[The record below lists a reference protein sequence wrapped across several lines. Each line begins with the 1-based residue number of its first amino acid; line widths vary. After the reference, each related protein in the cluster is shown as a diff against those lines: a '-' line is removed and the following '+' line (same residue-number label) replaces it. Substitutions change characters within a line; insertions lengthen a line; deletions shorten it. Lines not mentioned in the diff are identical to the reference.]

1 MAASASSE
9 SQGKTIAL
17 VIFVLL
23 FVVMAVVAF
32 YFYDQVDQLD
42 QAKRA
47 ADQAVATAK
56 KDETT
61 AKNNY
66 KELRGMVYGEQA
78 EEDHA
83 KVIELI
89 KNDLKTPVLNDP
101 HKELKPEY
109 KSFKDSLDFLQN
121 QLKEGDARVA
131 EQNAQIAKLQKE
143 IEALQEQYQGQVEEV
158 TKDRDTKA
166 AELQAETTKFKDTI
180 AQRDQ
185 EIRDIS
191 DERLRALNAK
201 QDAEQEL
208 EKKMQQANL
217 EISKLQAITDA
228 KGEMERLRDQIEFV
242 HEDGRITELTRAEG
256 NTIAYINLGQDD
268 GLTKNTTFSIYG
280 RDPGGNP
287 YKMPKANLVVT
298 KILGPHRAVARV
310 DNTKI
315 TDPVIPQDL
324 LYNPLWSP
332 GNKVGIG
339 VVGLVYLDD
348 KESEESL
355 FNLKGH
361 NKEFLSIVEKLGAK
375 VDAVYDLDQQ
385 KQRGNIS
392 VNTRWLLIGE
402 IPEVK
407 DSDTQERKDF
417 LNNLKKA
424 EQELRREAS
433 VNGVPVINV
442 RNFLTFM
449 GKQQPQ
455 TTVHAGQ
462 ERIFMYGKNRPPI
475 VDKGP
480 VPATRSAE
488 DKDKE
493 PASK

>member
-23 FVVMAVVAF
+23 TIVAAVTAY
-32 YFYDQVDQLD
+32 YFYDQVDQLT
-42 QAKRA
+42 QAKNA
-47 ADQAVATAK
+47 ADQAVQTAK
-56 KDETT
+56 RDETT

-66 KELRGMVYGEQA
+66 KELRGLVYGEQA

-83 KVIELI
+83 KVIELV
-89 KNDLKTPVLNDP
+89 KNDLKTPKLGDT
-101 HKELKPEY
+101 HKERKPEY
-109 KSFKDSLDFLQN
+109 KSFKDSIDFLHDE
-121 QLKEGDARVA
+121 LGASDTRIA

-143 IEALQEQYQGQVEEV
+143 VEALQEQYQQQVDEI
-158 TKDRDTKA
+158 TKDRDAKA

-208 EKKMQQANL
+208 ERKMQQAGL
-217 EISKLQAITDA
+217 EIQELKAIADA
-228 KGEMERLRDQIEFV
+228 KGEQERLRDQIEFE
-242 HEDGRITELTRAEG
+242 HEDGKIVELTRAEG
-256 NTIAYINLGQDD
+256 NLVAYINLGADD
-268 GLTKNTTFSIYG
+268 GLSKNTTFSIYG

-287 YKMPKANLVVT
+287 YKMPKANMVVT
-298 KILGPHRAVARV
+298 KILGPHRAMTRV

-315 TDPVIPQDL
+315 TDPVIPGDL

-332 GNKVGIG
+332 GNKISIG
-339 VVGLVYLDD
+339 LVGLIYMDD
-348 KESEESL
+348 KESEDSL

-361 NKEFLSIVEKLGAK
+361 NRDFIREIERLGAK
-375 VDAVYDLDQQ
+375 VDALYDLDQQ
-385 KQRGNIS
+385 KIKGDIS

-407 DSDTQERKDF
+407 DSDTQDRKDF

-462 ERIFMYGKNRPPI
+462 ERLFMYGKDRPKL

-480 VPATRSAE
+480 VPATQSAE
-488 DKDKE
+488 DKDKNG
-493 PASK
+493 K